1 MSAAPAVVWIN
12 GRLVPPQEATVSVY
26 DRGFTSGD
34 GVFET
39 LKVVDGKPF
48 ALTRHLKRLIES
60 AHIIGFPPPTE
71 HALRDAVV
79 ETVAANSERLG
90 ALGRLR
96 ITLTAGRPGGSSAVP
111 SRGESHL
118 TLVLT
123 ADPQAPHP
131 SELTIRSVPWPHNE
145 RGPLVGAKTTSY
157 ADNLAVLEQ
166 VRQKGADEALISD
179 TQGRI
184 CEATTANVVLGVG
197 GRLVTPT
204 LKTGCLGGV
213 TRSLLI
219 EWGIVE
225 EQDVAFAELGTV
237 SEMLLSS
244 STRNLIPVARCDDR
258 IYAAPGPLG
267 AQAIVAFAQHAAE
280 GIDP

>member
-1 MSAAPAVVWIN
+1 MTNPPATVWIN
-12 GRLVPPQEATVSVY
+12 GELIPADRATVSVY

-39 LKVVDGKPF
+39 VKVVHGVPF
-48 ALTRHLKRLIES
+48 AITRHLRRLAES
-60 AHIIGFPPPTE
+60 AHIIGFAPPPDA
-71 HALRDAVV
+71 HLREA
-79 ETVAANSERLG
+79 VAATVDANLARLG
-90 ALGRLR
+90 DLGRLR
-96 ITLTAGRPGGSSAVP
+96 VTLTAGRPQGSGSVPTRGGSD
-111 SRGESHL
+111 L

-123 ADPQAPHP
+123 ADPQTPHP
-131 SELTIRSVPWPHNE
+131 GELKVVSVPWPHNE

-184 CEATTANVVLGVG
+184 CEATTANVLLGVKG
-197 GRLVTPT
+197 KLVTPT
-204 LKTGCLGGV
+204 LRTGCLGGV

-219 EWGIVE
+219 EWGIVS
-225 EQDVAFAELGTV
+225 EQDVEFSELGWV

-244 STRNLIPVARCDDR
+244 STRNLVPVARCDDH
-258 IYAAPGPLG
+258 IYPSPGPLG
-267 AQAIVAFAQHAAE
+267 SEAIKEFAVRSAQDL
-280 GIDP
+280 DP

>member
-1 MSAAPAVVWIN
+1 MSAAPAIVWIN
-12 GRLVPPQEATVSVY
+12 GRLVPPEDATVSVY

-48 ALTRHLKRLIES
+48 ALTRHVKRLIES

-71 HALRDAVV
+71 RVLRDAVA
-79 ETVAANSERLG
+79 ETVAANTERLG

-96 ITLTAGRPGGSSAVP
+96 ITLTAGRPGGASAVP

-131 SELTIRSVPWPHNE
+131 PELTIRSVPWPHNE

-184 CEATTANVVLGVG
+184 CEATTANIVLGVG

-219 EWGIVE
+219 EWGLVE

-237 SEMLLSS
+237 TEMLLSP
-244 STRNLIPVARCDDR
+244 STRNLIPVARCDDH
-258 IYAAPGPLG
+258 IYASPGPLG
-267 AQAIVAFAQHAAE
+267 AQAIEAFKQRAAE

>member
-1 MSAAPAVVWIN
+1 MSSAPATVWIN
-12 GRLVPPQEATVSVY
+12 GSLVPADEATVSVY

-39 LKVVDGKPF
+39 LKVVNGVPF
-48 ALTRHLKRLIES
+48 AITRHLKRLTES
-60 AHIIGFPPPTE
+60 AHIIGFPPPSDSI
-71 HALRDAVV
+71 LRRAVD
-79 ETVAANSERLG
+79 ETVESNQARLG
-90 ALGRLR
+90 DLGRLR
-96 ITLTAGRPGGSSAVP
+96 ITLTAGRPRATGSVP
-111 SRGESHL
+111 TRDDSGL

-123 ADPQAPHP
+123 ADPQAHHP
-131 SELTIRSVPWPHNE
+131 AELNVISVPWPHNE

-166 VRQKGADEALISD
+166 VRQKGADEALVSD

-184 CEATTANVVLGVG
+184 CEATTANVILGVS

-213 TRSLLI
+213 TRSLLL

-225 EQDVAFAELGTV
+225 EQDVLASDLGSV

-244 STRNLIPVARCDDR
+244 STRNLIPVSRCDSH
-258 IYAAPGPLG
+258 IYPAPGPLG
-267 AQAIVAFAQHAAE
+267 EKAMKDFAVRAASDL
-280 GIDP
+280 DP

>member
-1 MSAAPAVVWIN
+1 MSAAPAIVWLN
-12 GRLVPPQEATVSVY
+12 GNLVPVDQAVVSVY

-39 LKVVDGKPF
+39 IKVVNGVPF
-48 ALTRHLKRLIES
+48 ALSRHLRRLAES
-60 AHIIGFPPPTE
+60 SHIIGFSPPSDSQ
-71 HALRDAVV
+71 LRQAVSEAIDANI
-79 ETVAANSERLG
+79 ARLG
-90 ALGRLR
+90 DLGRLR
-96 ITLTAGRPGGSSAVP
+96 ITLTAGRPHGSASVP
-111 SRGESHL
+111 TRNESGL

-123 ADPQAPHP
+123 ADPQTPHP
-131 SELTIRSVPWPHNE
+131 TELNVVSVPWPRND

-166 VRQKGADEALISD
+166 VRQKGADEALVCD

-184 CEATTANVVLGVG
+184 CEATTANVILCMKGE
-197 GRLVTPT
+197 LVTPT

-225 EQDVAFAELGTV
+225 ERDVMFSELGWAT
-237 SEMLLSS
+237 EMLLSS
-244 STRNLIPVARCDDR
+244 STRNLIPVARCDSH
-258 IYAAPGPLG
+258 IYAAPGPVG
-267 AQAIVAFAQHAAE
+267 ALAIKDFAVRAAE
-280 GIDP
+280 NLDP